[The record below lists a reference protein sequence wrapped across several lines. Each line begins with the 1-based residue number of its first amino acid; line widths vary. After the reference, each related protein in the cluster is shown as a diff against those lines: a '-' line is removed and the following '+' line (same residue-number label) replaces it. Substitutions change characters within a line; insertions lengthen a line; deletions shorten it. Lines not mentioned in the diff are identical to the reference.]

1 MDHILT
7 LLSTA
12 VVVVGY
18 RESLVSV
25 KEGNGPLSVI
35 VSKNGTTSQQI
46 TLTVSTHTYSEI
58 LQSSSTDFI
67 QSNTSDYIIATCRF
81 IRIITVLYH
90 YDVYV
95 AGVDY
100 KEKNMTFTMAPEQN
114 DYVIQFEVFD
124 DELQEKT
131 ESFFALL
138 QLVDSS
144 TLGAVIGR
152 YIVQLTIVDNDGKN
166 YESCTKTIVHSR

>member
-1 MDHILT
+1 M
-7 LLSTA
+7 
-12 VVVVGY
+12 
-18 RESLVSV
+18 SV
-25 KEGNGPLSVI
+25 C
-35 VSKNGTTSQQI
+35 
-46 TLTVSTHTYSEI
+46 
-58 LQSSSTDFI
+58 F
-67 QSNTSDYIIATCRF
+67 
-81 IRIITVLYH
+81 RIISLQHVGLLELSLCYYH
-90 YDVYV
+90 YHVYV

-100 KEKNMTFTMAPEQN
+100 KEKNMTFSMAPEQN

-166 YESCTKTIVHSR
+166 